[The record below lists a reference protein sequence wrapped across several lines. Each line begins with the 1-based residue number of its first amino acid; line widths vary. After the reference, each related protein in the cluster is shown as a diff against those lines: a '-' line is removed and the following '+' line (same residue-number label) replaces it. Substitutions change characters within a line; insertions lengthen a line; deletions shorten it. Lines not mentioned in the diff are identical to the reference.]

1 MPQVLV
7 VQAALLFNMNELPPS
22 AGLDANVDIF
32 FFTLLL
38 PQTGQTTSSMRL
50 TLRTRSSKFFEHS
63 LQTNS

>member
-1 MPQVLV
+1 
-7 VQAALLFNMNELPPS
+7 VQEEAELELSENELPPS

-32 FFTLLL
+32 FLTWLL

-50 TLRTRSSKFFEHS
+50 ALRTRSSKFFEHS